1 MAGTPNTNAILEAAV
16 AQSLTVRSIAQAMF
30 DAPPPQQ
37 PPPPDAQNVVLGR
50 DALTNKA
57 VRLVNRAGEPPKLK
71 LGSGNRGGRA
81 VKARQEVHNRQIV
94 DICSRQI

>member
-30 DAPPPQQ
+30 DTPPPQPS
-37 PPPPDAQNVVLGR
+37 PPEAQNVVLGN

-94 DICSRQI
+94 DICNRQI